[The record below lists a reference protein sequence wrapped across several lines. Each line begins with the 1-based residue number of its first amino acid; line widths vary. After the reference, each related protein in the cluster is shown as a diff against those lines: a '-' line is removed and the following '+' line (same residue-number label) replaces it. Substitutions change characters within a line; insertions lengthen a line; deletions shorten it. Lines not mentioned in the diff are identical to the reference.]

1 MATNTVTTS
10 ATGLNKL
17 WRKVQGEVAEGLN
30 YNCEEWQ
37 QLNDLENFDI
47 DWSFREITFP
57 VRINKGVGAG
67 SIVEGGFETVPS
79 SPNLEECTINW
90 VQFNKRFTASLMA
103 FYVSTKDPGAALK
116 SQLVFQAMDAI
127 DVLAAQFSD
136 YFYGYSTAVLAI
148 TDTDVS
154 GTTATLTIKNGY
166 GSSTITDKTY
176 ISRLFRV
183 GEYVALVAA
192 GSDALIDA
200 NAIGKITAI
209 TAATPSIAVT
219 FIGSVSSYTTDG
231 IRIVKANAGGTANL
245 DQTITGTD
253 LNRGVVGL
261 LDMSLSTTIQ
271 NISSSSVPDWTP
283 AYTDTTGGR
292 LSGLR
297 IHRGRDEI
305 ANYGGAKTGLKMILD
320 QGVYRDMI
328 GLQQAAL
335 RFNDPFALELDAD
348 IKAKG
353 LEFFKSRRTPPGY
366 AWLMA
371 KESFYRMNLLPKP
384 TQGSIQWKD
393 GQKLVD
399 QNGLIFSI
407 DWPVQMVTTNR
418 RNIAVW
424 SGLSTQ

>member
-10 ATGLNKL
+10 ASGLNKL
-17 WRKVQGEVAEGLN
+17 WRKVQGDVATGLN
-30 YNCEEWQ
+30 YVCEEWQ
-37 QLNDLENFDI
+37 QLDDLENFDI

-57 VRINKGVGAG
+57 VRINKGVGAS
-67 SIVEGGFETVPS
+67 SIAEGGFETVPS
-79 SPNLEECTINW
+79 SPNLEECTISW

-103 FYVSTKDPGAALK
+103 MYVSQKDPQAALEK
-116 SQLVFQAMDAI
+116 QLVYQAMDAI
-127 DVLAAQFSD
+127 DTMAAMFSD

-154 GTTATLTIKNGY
+154 GTTGTLTIKNGY
-166 GSSTITDKTY
+166 GSSTITDATY
-176 ISRLFRV
+176 ISNLFRV

-200 NAIGKITAI
+200 NAIGKITAV

-219 FIGSVSSYTTDG
+219 FIGSVSSYTTNG
-231 IRIVKANAGGTANL
+231 IRIVKANAAGTANL

-253 LNRGVVGL
+253 LNRGVTGL

-271 NISSSSVPDWTP
+271 NISSSSVPDWTV
-283 AYTDTTGGR
+283 AQSDTTGGR
-292 LSGLR
+292 LTGLR
-297 IHRGRDEI
+297 IRKGKDQI
-305 ANYGGAKTGLKMILD
+305 KNYGGGKPNFLLTS
-320 QGVYRDMI
+320 QGVYRDML
-328 GLQQAAL
+328 GYQQSAL
-335 RFNDPFALELDAD
+335 RFTDPFALEMEGD
-348 IKAKG
+348 IKNKG
-353 LEFFKSRRTPPGY
+353 LTFFASRRTPPGY

-384 TQGSIQWKD
+384 KDGSIQWKD

-418 RNIAVW
+418 RNLAVW
-424 SGLSTQ
+424 SGLSEQ

>member
-1 MATNTVTTS
+1 MTTNSVTTS
-10 ATGLNKL
+10 TTGLNKL
-17 WRKVQGEVAEGLN
+17 WRKVQGEVADGLN
-30 YNCEEWQ
+30 YKCEEWQ

-67 SIVEGGFETVPS
+67 SIPEGGFETKPS

-103 FYVSTKDPGAALK
+103 FYVTTKDPQAALK
-116 SQLVFQAMDAI
+116 NQLVYQSMDAI
-127 DVLAAQFSD
+127 DTLAAQFSD

-166 GSSTITDKTY
+166 GSSTITDFTY
-176 ISRLFRV
+176 ISNLFRV
-183 GEYVALVAA
+183 GDYVALVAA

-200 NAIGKITAI
+200 NAIGLITAV

-219 FIGSVSSYTTDG
+219 FIGSVSSYTTNG
-231 IRIVKANAGGTANL
+231 IRIVKANAAGSANL

-271 NISSSSVPDWTP
+271 NISSSSVADWSP

-305 ANYGGAKTGLKMILD
+305 QNYGGGTPDTMVIN

-353 LEFFKSRRTPPGY
+353 LTFFKSRRTPPGY
-366 AWLMA
+366 AWLLC

-384 TQGSIQWKD
+384 TQGGIAWKD

-407 DWPVQMVTTNR
+407 DWPVQMVTTR
-418 RNIAVW
+418 RKDMAVW
-424 SGLSTQ
+424 SGLAQQ

>member
-1 MATNTVTTS
+1 
-10 ATGLNKL
+10 
-17 WRKVQGEVAEGLN
+17 
-30 YNCEEWQ
+30 
-37 QLNDLENFDI
+37 
-47 DWSFREITFP
+47 
-57 VRINKGVGAG
+57 
-67 SIVEGGFETVPS
+67 
-79 SPNLEECTINW
+79 
-90 VQFNKRFTASLMA
+90 
-103 FYVSTKDPGAALK
+103 
-116 SQLVFQAMDAI
+116 MDEI